1 MDKRL
6 HITWEW
12 LSSVMDSTEAQLRF
26 GAALIN
32 STDTSHPSHPLNAAN
47 QRRTNNSSNTSG
59 QSSSGNGNNSNSL
72 SNSRRGFEGVSRSS
86 RAAQQDSAAA
96 RKDFLNYVLSLMR
109 AHSNEHADSLP
120 VIDISAFKHIA
131 YVLDA
136 MVYYLKNGKDAVVKA
151 QDMELTG
158 PGGDLNSVIDEFDE
172 YDNEDDSLDEAIYV
186 GLKTGLNCVD
196 DFTPASGM
204 TSRKGFSFF
213 RRSPS
218 TLCLGA
224 ASTDPFELPL
234 NEALPLAERPQ
245 LLTPHAS
252 KEEMFGSAR
261 FDGCLT
267 TEGPEATNNGDS
279 NQTITIERVQ
289 VEVVPLQMGM
299 DERIDSAWENLVG
312 IGENDDDLP
321 QHGTTQASNVEF
333 GIGNCNND
341 DLSPIG
347 DTFSG
352 LQDNVNPEVLL
363 DSENSPEDEDYEETG
378 ALDMSSSTLNAAEAA
393 ERQLQGTGQDDDSPG
408 ENQTVAT
415 SQTVVSMD
423 VERSNTSQS
432 NVDVGGITGSSTPN
446 RSQDV
451 SAPTSN
457 TARAV
462 DDLPEVQE
470 GIEICVSSNQAEQ
483 SVVEKSEATYTTL
496 RRMPRVPD
504 VVSINFSRDVLLGR
518 WASSLELFGRVFI
531 EDVGSQPGSLLAEI
545 SSFDVR
551 EARFKKEMERIR
563 NSQTRDLALEVS
575 EWYCR

>member
-1 MDKRL
+1 
-6 HITWEW
+6 
-12 LSSVMDSTEAQLRF
+12 MDSTEAQLRF

-47 QRRTNNSSNTSG
+47 QRRTNSSNNSNG
-59 QSSSGNGNNSNSL
+59 QSSSGNGSNTNSL

-136 MVYYLKNGKDAVVKA
+136 MVYYLKNGKEAVVKA
-151 QDMELTG
+151 QDMELAG
-158 PGGDLNSVIDEFDE
+158 PGGDLNSVTDEFDE

-186 GLKTGLNCVD
+186 GLKTGLSCVD

-234 NEALPLAERPQ
+234 SEALPLAERPQ

-252 KEEMFGSAR
+252 KEEMFGSAT

-267 TEGPEATNNGDS
+267 TEGPATNNAESS

-289 VEVVPLQMGM
+289 LEVVPLQMGM
-299 DERIDSAWENLVG
+299 DERIDSAWEGLVG
-312 IGENDDDLP
+312 IGENDDDVP

-333 GIGNCNND
+333 GIGNSNNGE
-341 DLSPIG
+341 LSPNG
-347 DTFSG
+347 DSFR
-352 LQDNVNPEVLL
+352 QDGVNAEVML
-363 DSENSPEDEDYEETG
+363 DSEHSPADEEYEYEETG

-393 ERQLQGTGQDDDSPG
+393 EKQLQNSGQDDSSP
-408 ENQTVAT
+408 
-415 SQTVVSMD
+415 S
-423 VERSNTSQS
+423 
-432 NVDVGGITGSSTPN
+432 
-446 RSQDV
+446 
-451 SAPTSN
+451 
-457 TARAV
+457 
-462 DDLPEVQE
+462 E
-470 GIEICVSSNQAEQ
+470 GQNSGRLIVHYPRNF
-483 SVVEKSEATYTTL
+483 L
-496 RRMPRVPD
+496 R
-504 VVSINFSRDVLLGR
+504 
-518 WASSLELFGRVFI
+518 
-531 EDVGSQPGSLLAEI
+531 
-545 SSFDVR
+545 
-551 EARFKKEMERIR
+551 
-563 NSQTRDLALEVS
+563 ALEKLH
-575 EWYCR
+575 EFHFK